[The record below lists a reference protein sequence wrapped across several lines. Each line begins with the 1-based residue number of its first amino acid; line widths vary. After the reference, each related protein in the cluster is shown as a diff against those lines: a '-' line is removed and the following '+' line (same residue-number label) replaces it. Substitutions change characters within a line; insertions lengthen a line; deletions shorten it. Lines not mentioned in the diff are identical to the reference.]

1 MPDTLPRH
9 PSLLVIALIAGIIF
23 AAPAGTGVAQT
34 MKRRFPAPPPSAQDD
49 SDKKNPPAGDPQAVR
64 KAQLAQNE
72 KDFREGVERLY
83 ELSGELREEVQKTPP
98 SGVLS
103 VSMYKKAEEI
113 EKLAKRLKTKAK
125 GG

>member
-1 MPDTLPRH
+1 MSRAQPLH
-9 PSLLVIALIAGIIF
+9 IFLAMSLLAGIVLVGLGGS
-23 AAPAGTGVAQT
+23 GTAQT
-34 MKRRFPAPPPSAQDD
+34 MKRRFPAPPPSQDD

-72 KDFREGVERLY
+72 KEFREGVDRLY
-83 ELSGELREEVQKTPP
+83 ELTGELREEVQKAPQ

-103 VSMYKKAEEI
+103 VSMYRKTEEI
-113 EKLAKRLKTKAK
+113 EKLAKRLKAKAK